1 MKRQRQ
7 EPTAPWRLVQR
18 PPPTTILTAGV
29 LVAANLGVALGTL
42 TGALDLGEI
51 MLLYWAESA
60 IIGVFSIVKMAIAAR
75 WGALALV
82 PFFCIHAGMFMGAHL
97 LFLNVLFLSGD
108 GGLNPFSGLFSSL
121 ASLAI
126 PLAILAA
133 SHAISFIVHTL
144 RGGERSKNP
153 AAAMGSFYGR
163 IVVMHVTIIF
173 GGFLSVLL
181 GSPGWA
187 VLLLVI
193 LKTGADAFSH
203 LLQHKPRTDD
213 PSGAVANPS

>member
-7 EPTAPWRLVQR
+7 EPAAPSRRVQR

-29 LVAANLGVALGTL
+29 LVAANLSVAVGAL
-42 TGALDLGEI
+42 TGALDLGEV

-75 WGALALV
+75 WGAFALV

-108 GGLNPFSGLFSSL
+108 NGLNPFSGLLAILGSL
-121 ASLAI
+121 AM
-126 PLAILAA
+126 PLALLAA
-133 SHAISFIVHTL
+133 SHAVSFVLHTV
-144 RGGERSKNP
+144 RGGERTKNP
-153 AAAMGSFYGR
+153 ATAMGAFYGR
-163 IVVMHVTIIF
+163 IMIMHVTIIF
-173 GGFLSVLL
+173 GGFLSVML
-181 GSPGWA
+181 GSPAWA
-187 VLLLVI
+187 VLLLVV

-203 LLQHKPRTDD
+203 LLQHKPRADD
-213 PSGAVANPS
+213 PSGTVANPS